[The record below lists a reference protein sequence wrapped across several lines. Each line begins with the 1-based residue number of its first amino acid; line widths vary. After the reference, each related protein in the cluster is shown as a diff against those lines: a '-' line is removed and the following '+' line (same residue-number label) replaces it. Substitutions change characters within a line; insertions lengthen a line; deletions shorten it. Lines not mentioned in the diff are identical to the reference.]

1 MYSIAD
7 LMAITESGTGFVGTS
22 NYDAYPHLS
31 LTEATAG
38 LCNYLAEAKVE
49 FMEMASK
56 QNDALVE
63 AAVNGI
69 RYGSMSESA
78 VAELD
83 ELSFKEIKAKVIA
96 FFDKILKFIQS
107 ILSKIKTQIDIIRMK
122 GKQLWTTYKT
132 QVLNNTEKYKDFTYE
147 GYPFETKVTFT
158 KASSSDA
165 DGGASLIK
173 TVLGNEIDI
182 DAFAAKVQA
191 MSGTGSD
198 DDAKA
203 TSIRG
208 DSSIEQAMSKIKDMS
223 NAEIESKMANQLTGL
238 NLNEDGWKEELRK
251 ELFGDKETMKYGEDG
266 FTADKIGRLCS
277 EPQDLDKIAKEYE
290 AFKKGVEKHKKEV
303 EKKISDAEKTLGK
316 DSTSQV
322 DRAKISIT
330 NEYMK
335 AYIDA
340 VNCAVSAISEVK
352 NIRTS
357 YAMTMNAQAKAVL
370 AKLINLSGKK
380 VKKEDADMDDDFL
393 DLEIE

>member
-132 QVLNNTEKYKDFTYE
+132 QVLNNTDKYKDFTYE

-158 KASSSDA
+158 KAGKSDA
-165 DGGASLIK
+165 DGGAELIK
-173 TVLGNEIDI
+173 AVLGNDVDVDTFGATIDI
-182 DAFAAKVQA
+182 KGADDNSIEKAAGEVIE
-191 MSGTGSD
+191 
-198 DDAKA
+198 KA
-203 TSIRG
+203 T
-208 DSSIEQAMSKIKDMS
+208 SKIKDMS
-223 NAEIESKMANQLTGL
+223 NAEIESKMASHLTGL
-238 NLNEDGWKEELRK
+238 NLAEDSWKEELRK
-251 ELFGDKETMKYGEDG
+251 ELFGEKETMKYGEDG
-266 FTADKIGRLCS
+266 FTADKIGKLCS
-277 EPQDLDKIAKEYE
+277 EPQDLDQIAKEYE
-290 AFKKGVEKHKKEV
+290 TFKKGIEKHKKEV
-303 EKKISDAEKTLGK
+303 EKEISDAEKTLSK

-322 DRAKISIT
+322 VRTRLSLC
-330 NEYMK
+330 NEYAK
-335 AYIDA
+335 AYLDA
-340 VNCAVSAISEVK
+340 VNCAVSAIAEVK

-393 DLEIE
+393 DLDIE

>member
-22 NYDAYPHLS
+22 NYDAFPHLS

-132 QVLNNTEKYKDFTYE
+132 QVLNNTDKYKDFTYE
-147 GYPFETKVTFT
+147 GYPFETKVTFA

-165 DGGASLIK
+165 NGGSELIK
-173 TVLGNEIDI
+173 AVLGNDI
-182 DAFAAKVQA
+182 DHKTFSSTTDVEGAEGNSVIE
-191 MSGTGSD
+191 
-198 DDAKA
+198 KA
-203 TSIRG
+203 I
-208 DSSIEQAMSKIKDMS
+208 SKIKDLS
-223 NAEIESKMANQLTGL
+223 NAEIESKMASHLTGL
-238 NLNEDGWKEELRK
+238 NLSEDGWKEELRK
-251 ELFGDKETMKYGEDG
+251 ELFGDKETMKYGEGG
-266 FTADKIGRLCS
+266 FTADKIGKLCS
-277 EPQDLDKIAKEYE
+277 EPQDLDQIAKEYE
-290 AFKKGVEKHKKEV
+290 TFKKGIEKHKKEV
-303 EKKISDAEKTLGK
+303 EKEISDAEKMLSK
-316 DSTSQV
+316 DSTSQD
-322 DRAKISIT
+322 DRTKISLS

-335 AYIDA
+335 AYLDA

>member
-22 NYDAYPHLS
+22 NYDAFPHLS

-132 QVLNNTEKYKDFTYE
+132 QVLNNTDKYKDFTYE

-158 KASSSDA
+158 KAGKSDA
-165 DGGASLIK
+165 DGGKELIK
-173 TVLGNEIDI
+173 TVLGNDVDVDTFDATIDVEGADGNNVI
-182 DAFAAKVQA
+182 E
-191 MSGTGSD
+191 
-198 DDAKA
+198 KA
-203 TSIRG
+203 T
-208 DSSIEQAMSKIKDMS
+208 SKIKDMS
-223 NAEIESKMANQLTGL
+223 NAEIESKMASHLTGL
-238 NLNEDGWKEELRK
+238 NLGEDGWKEELRK
-251 ELFGDKETMKYGEDG
+251 ELFGEKETMKYGEDG
-266 FTADKIGRLCS
+266 FTADKIGKLCS
-277 EPQDLDKIAKEYE
+277 EPQDLDQIAKEYE
-290 AFKKGVEKHKKEV
+290 AFKKGIEKHKKEV
-303 EKKISDAEKTLGK
+303 EKEISDAEKTLSK
-316 DSTSQV
+316 DSTSQE
-322 DRAKISIT
+322 DRTKLSLC
-330 NEYMK
+330 NEYAK
-335 AYIDA
+335 AYLDA

-393 DLEIE
+393 GLDIE